1 MAKLESPFAKYKLET
16 VRSIV
21 PSFDFSKE
29 RIDIYQLINFTIKRG
44 SFSFVRDFPRVQ
56 LAIMN

>member
-21 PSFDFSKE
+21 PSFDDFSKE

-44 SFSFVRDFPRVQ
+44 SFSFETF
-56 LAIMN
+56 LACN